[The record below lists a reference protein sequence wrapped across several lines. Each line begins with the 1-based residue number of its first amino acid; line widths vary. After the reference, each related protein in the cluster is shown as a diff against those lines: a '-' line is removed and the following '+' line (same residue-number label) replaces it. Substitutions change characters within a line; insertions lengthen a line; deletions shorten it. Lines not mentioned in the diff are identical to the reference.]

1 MKSVCVFAGSSPGSR
16 NSYQE
21 VANNLGKEIVKN
33 SYSMVFGGGNVG
45 LMGVTADSVLNAGGK
60 VIGVITERLH
70 DVEVAHK
77 GLTELFIVETMHER
91 KKKMAELSD
100 SIISLPGGVGTWEE
114 FFEALAWNQLG
125 IHSKPVILINTD
137 NYYSDLFEFVKKSV
151 EEGFLPNSSLE
162 DFYLAEDEKE
172 AVEIVRQFEP
182 KNTEHWY
189 KRLER

>member
-1 MKSVCVFAGSSPGSR
+1 MKSVCVFAGSSPGLR
-16 NSYQE
+16 NSYQD
-21 VANNLGKEIVKN
+21 VANNLGKELVKN
-33 SYSMVFGGGNVG
+33 NFSMVFGGGNVG
-45 LMGVTADSVLNAGGK
+45 LMGVTADSVLSAGGK

-70 DVEVAHK
+70 DVEVAHE
-77 GLTELFIVETMHER
+77 GLTELFIVETMHQR

-172 AVEIVRQFEP
+172 AVKIVRQFEP